1 LALLIL
7 KQIRAI
13 ASELQA
19 YHSFK
24 GLVTMKTILYLNVI
38 LSMGLMLL
46 ALWSFGHSEITE
58 IQFLLVT
65 LFSVFTGIVSLY
77 EAEVQA

>member
-1 LALLIL
+1 
-7 KQIRAI
+7 
-13 ASELQA
+13 
-19 YHSFK
+19 
-24 GLVTMKTILYLNVI
+24 MKTIIYLNVI

-65 LFSVFTGIVSLY
+65 LFSVFTGVVSLY